1 MALTYWERKEYLPYG
16 ALTHVAREV
25 PCTMAMASRVLSG
38 KSRNRRI
45 ERLIARRMKDPLTG
59 MGVSVETAFGPEY
72 RKPTLAPETER

>member
-16 ALTHVAREV
+16 ALTQVARAV

-45 ERLIARRMKDPLTG
+45 ECLIARRLKDDLTG
-59 MGVSVETAFGPEY
+59 KRFSVVAAFGAEY
-72 RKPTLAPETER
+72 RKPTLQPETEL